1 MPMMYFVSARFYKSK
16 IPEFYKKLT
25 DGTISSRKPDGNE
38 IVNSMKRAKLTDDNA
53 IQWSEMCFC
62 DPPLKHEKET
72 VYDKYLYD
80 MKTEPIEGY
89 IEFDGESFMNYM
101 KQISKE

>member
-1 MPMMYFVSARFYKSK
+1 MIYSVTAKFDKSK

-25 DGTISSRKPDGNE
+25 DGTISNQRPDGNE
-38 IVNSMKRAKLTDDNA
+38 IVNSMKRAKLQNQST

-80 MKTEPIEGY
+80 IKTEPIKEYKEFEGQ
-89 IEFDGESFMNYM
+89 SFMDYM
-101 KQISKE
+101 EEISKE